1 MKSITTA
8 LIAISL
14 GVSLATP
21 SFAGDSGWVSYRN
34 VKSISRTA
42 RAKSEIPVSVK
53 CRNGSANK
61 AALKLEIRVTT
72 KPNSQKRNWAL
83 FTADL
88 DYRPGAS
95 PAEWSN
101 WKKVS
106 GGVVKAPGSG
116 KAVQCSLYH
125 HKSTGTVSDGSPP
138 ISAKT
143 SSGFRTLR

>member
-1 MKSITTA
+1 MKH
-8 LIAISL
+8 LRIAI
-14 GVSLATP
+14 VLAVVAMLAPVT
-21 SFAGDSGWVSYRN
+21 ADAADSGWVSAHN

-42 RAKSEIPVSVK
+42 RAKSEIPVSIE

-72 KPNSQKRNWAL
+72 KPNSQKRNWTL

-106 GGVVKAPGSG
+106 GGTVRAPGSG
-116 KAVQCSLYH
+116 KAVRCSLYH
-125 HKSTGTVSDGSPP
+125 HKSTGTVSDGTPP

-143 SSGFRTLR
+143 SGGIRTLR